1 MRNIARL
8 SPLVFLIPLTSRYNT
23 ARGNRYMFADAPIPH
38 GTEHELG
45 DNGIGTEHKI
55 GRSRSFPMDEEQY
68 VERGALLLFEGV
80 ARE

>member
-8 SPLVFLIPLTSRYNT
+8 SPLMFLIPLTSRYNT

-45 DNGIGTEHKI
+45 DNGIGTEHK
-55 GRSRSFPMDEEQY
+55 
-68 VERGALLLFEGV
+68 
-80 ARE
+80 